1 MSLANRHKRFNG
13 VGASP
18 RHCHQN
24 LPNEKITFLIN
35 YRECIRYRGR
45 STATAIL
52 MPPPLPR
59 HVVNPSEA
67 AAPKRE
73 SVRGCLRTQCHSKKA
88 VEVASGIPEV
98 AKAKSCCRAKTPLS
112 NFSWRLHR
120 EPNRPW
126 SILWTKNHPSGCSL
140 SAMSHLCPM
149 ECTTSYLHQENQ
161 GIRRFRKLVDG

>member
-1 MSLANRHKRFNG
+1 MIMIIKTYLKN
-13 VGASP
+13 
-18 RHCHQN
+18 N
-24 LPNEKITFLIN
+24 LPTANF
-35 YRECIRYRGR
+35 
-45 STATAIL
+45 SATAEAAPL
-52 MPPPLPR
+52 PRYWLPPLPR

-67 AAPKRE
+67 AASKRE

-120 EPNRPW
+120 ESNRPW
-126 SILWTKNHPSGCSL
+126 SILWTKNPPAPGCSL

-149 ECTTSYLHQENQ
+149 ECTTSYLPQEIQ
-161 GIRRFRKLVDG
+161 GIRRCRKLADG